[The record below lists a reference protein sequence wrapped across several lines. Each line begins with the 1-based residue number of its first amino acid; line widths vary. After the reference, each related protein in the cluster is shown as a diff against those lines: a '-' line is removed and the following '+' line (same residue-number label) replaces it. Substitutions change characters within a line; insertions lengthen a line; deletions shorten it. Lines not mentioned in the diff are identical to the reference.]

1 MKYHKFLTSAA
12 VAAVLATGGTANAQ
26 LLGGGARVGSAA
38 RSRAAS
44 ATSARPAAE
53 R

>member
-1 MKYHKFLTSAA
+1 MKYRNFLTSAA
-12 VAAVLATGGTANAQ
+12 VAAVLAASGVANAQ
-26 LLGGGARVGSAA
+26 LLGGGATVVLAA
-38 RSRAAS
+38 RLRAAS